1 MKVQKKTNFNVYTK
15 SCLYIKDKKNIYI
28 YIYIYILFMFFIYK
42 NSAKLWRT
50 SRFILRIKFITLTK
64 YEKKYCI

>member
-28 YIYIYILFMFFIYK
+28 YIYCLCFLF
-42 NSAKLWRT
+42 
-50 SRFILRIKFITLTK
+50 IKIVQN
-64 YEKKYCI
+64 YEEPLDLY

>member
-1 MKVQKKTNFNVYTK
+1 MKVQKKTNFNVYIK
-15 SCLYIKDKKNIYI
+15 SCLYIKDKK